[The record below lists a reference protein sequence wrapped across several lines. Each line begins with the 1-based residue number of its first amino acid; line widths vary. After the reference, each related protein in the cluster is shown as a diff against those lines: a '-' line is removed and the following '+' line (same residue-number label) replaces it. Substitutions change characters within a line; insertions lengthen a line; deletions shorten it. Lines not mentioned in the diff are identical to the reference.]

1 MHTKKGHG
9 SHFTCPIT
17 KLKSHIAGII
27 YADDTGLVHFRMD
40 EDQGKDESFFF
51 LQEAITNWGKLLL
64 ASGGALKPIKCFYH
78 LISFRWN
85 GDGSWAYKNNK
96 KDDEFQAAVPLV
108 DGSVGEIKHL
118 GINEPIKTLGSMTCP
133 SGCSKGATTYMQM
146 KGTAWKD
153 TIKVGKLSRR
163 NVWFMMDKQFWPQ
176 ISNRICA
183 VKASYQE
190 LTKSLMKVYYK
201 IMPQG
206 GIRCTARRG
215 TRQLVAGFYG
225 VGCPHPAIEC

>member
-1 MHTKKGHG
+1 M
-9 SHFTCPIT
+9 
-17 KLKSHIAGII
+17 
-27 YADDTGLVHFRMD
+27 V
-40 EDQGKDESFFF
+40 
-51 LQEAITNWGKLLL
+51 
-64 ASGGALKPIKCFYH
+64 
-78 LISFRWN
+78 
-85 GDGSWAYKNNK
+85 
-96 KDDEFQAAVPLV
+96 VPLV
-108 DGSVGEIKHL
+108 DDSVGEIKHL

-133 SGCSKGATTYMQM
+133 SGCSKGAITYMQM